1 MRSNP
6 MNVPRVNVPRGQGA
20 GNQAGD
26 IPADDPLAFLMQPP
40 TSPEQVMR
48 ETDRRRRQRL
58 LRIIALGVM
67 VAVVLLIPTCL
78 IPSLDRVTLG
88 ALIMALGGTLLAY
101 TLNQT
106 GRVNAGGY
114 ALMAGLFLAVS
125 WEIIAK
131 AQAQPG
137 IDLVDARLYD
147 LFVLPIVV
155 STVVIGRRGPIV
167 FGGAAIAFT
176 VASFLLL
183 KHTPELQQYWDGHYK
198 DAVPGSVYDLIA
210 VPCAIQMLTAVAAWL
225 GADSV
230 RRALLEAGRADE
242 LAAANG
248 QVQAQAR
255 AAEAARYRAQ
265 QGIAH
270 LQQVHAA
277 VARGQWDA
285 RANITEG
292 ELMPVALSL
301 NLLLD
306 RLSRLVRETDDRER
320 VNAAAHELAIALR
333 RLRAGEP
340 YNPPN
345 YTGTPFDEV
354 LVELAR
360 LRNAPP
366 TPGSV
371 TASPR
376 SLTAQDLAGP
386 TAGSESPAPW
396 TAILNGPATGALQ
409 GAAPAQPRS
418 VPHAT
423 PTAGSPQAWPDLGPV
438 RGPGTGELLPEWL
451 RPTAPALP
459 EDAPSGAQPPSR
471 PAAHHDELP
480 TTQQP
485 AASSYLPPWLQRIQS
500 GGDAP
505 HSPASRPPSSPS
517 QPVAPQNLPPWLRE
531 IAEGASSQPDLRPEP
546 SQPPS
551 ETPAEAPGDEPDLP
565 PWLQDIQ

>member
-1 MRSNP
+1 MRSEP
-6 MNVPRVNVPRGQGA
+6 MSVPRGQGE
-20 GNQAGD
+20 GDHAGD
-26 IPADDPLAFLMQPP
+26 MAADDPLAFLMWPP

-48 ETDRRRRQRL
+48 EADWRRRQRL
-58 LRIIALGVM
+58 LRIIALGVI

-88 ALIMALGGTLLAY
+88 ALIIALGGTLLAY

-125 WEIIAK
+125 WEVIAK

-147 LFVLPIVV
+147 LFVLPIVI

-242 LAAANG
+242 LAAAND

-255 AAEAARYRAQ
+255 AAEAARYRTQ

-285 RANITEG
+285 RANIAEG

-340 YNPPN
+340 YDPPN

-360 LRNAPP
+360 LRNVPPP
-366 TPGSV
+366 TGSL
-371 TASPR
+371 AAGPR
-376 SLTAQDLAGP
+376 SLAAQDLA
-386 TAGSESPAPW
+386 S
-396 TAILNGPATGALQ
+396 PATGREPSEPWMAILDRPNA
-409 GAAPAQPRS
+409 GAAQAATPTQPRS
-418 VPHAT
+418 APSTA
-423 PTAGSPQAWPDLGPV
+423 PAAGSPQAWPDLGPV

-459 EDAPSGAQPPSR
+459 EDPPAGAQPPGR
-471 PAAHHDELP
+471 PVARPDELP
-480 TTQQP
+480 TMQQP
-485 AASSYLPPWLQRIQS
+485 AVSSYLPPWLQRIQS

-505 HSPASRPPSSPS
+505 QSPASRRPSSPS

-531 IAEGASSQPDLRPEP
+531 IAEAANSQPNL
-546 SQPPS
+546 QPRSPS
-551 ETPAEAPGDEPDLP
+551 ETPADAPGDEPNLP
-565 PWLQDIQ
+565 PWLQDMQ